1 MIKASRD
8 VLYKI
13 KRQRDNAN
21 DSLKKKFYQIVLE
34 YNNYIWGLIIL
45 IVLFRAARSFY
56 MYAVVDKF
64 LRDEYKDAAKY
75 WKMAKQKEATNALID
90 QKMIKSEAEA
100 AKYFEQM
107 EKFWYEYGPL
117 SSVMLIVA
125 TVSCCSMILCCLSR
139 YRKNLEEY
147 EESPFNPHNGTDL
160 PEV

>member
-21 DSLKKKFYQIVLE
+21 DSMKKKFYQIVLE

-45 IVLFRAARSFY
+45 VVLFRAARSFY

-75 WKMAKQKEATNALID
+75 WKMAK
-90 QKMIKSEAEA
+90 
-100 AKYFEQM
+100 
-107 EKFWYEYGPL
+107 
-117 SSVMLIVA
+117 
-125 TVSCCSMILCCLSR
+125 
-139 YRKNLEEY
+139 
-147 EESPFNPHNGTDL
+147 
-160 PEV
+160 

>member
-45 IVLFRAARSFY
+45 VVLFRAARSFY

-75 WKMAKQKEATNALID
+75 WKMAK
-90 QKMIKSEAEA
+90 
-100 AKYFEQM
+100 
-107 EKFWYEYGPL
+107 
-117 SSVMLIVA
+117 
-125 TVSCCSMILCCLSR
+125 
-139 YRKNLEEY
+139 
-147 EESPFNPHNGTDL
+147 
-160 PEV
+160 

>member
-13 KRQRDNAN
+13 KSQKDKAN
-21 DSLKKKFYQIVLE
+21 GLKKKFYQIVLE

-45 IVLFRAARSFY
+45 VVLFRAARSFY

-75 WKMAKQKEATNALID
+75 WKMAKHEEATNALIN

-100 AKYFEQM
+100 AQYFE
-107 EKFWYEYGPL
+107 
-117 SSVMLIVA
+117 
-125 TVSCCSMILCCLSR
+125 
-139 YRKNLEEY
+139 
-147 EESPFNPHNGTDL
+147 
-160 PEV
+160 